1 MGIIMNTSSQLS
13 SFTNMNSA
21 KELARMLVESFNM
34 SEFLKQKVPALPA
47 DDLMVRFP
55 RGARGPA
62 RGKQGTRRSP
72 RLPNVGD
79 GSSKLSLLLKNQGNG
94 NVLTEFPRGARPPAR
109 TSGEVAPKQ
118 GNASRFF
125 PVPFGRPRNKGKYEY
140 PHGRRE
146 RPSRDRTMQNQTWR
160 AKKDS
165 QWE

>member
-1 MGIIMNTSSQLS
+1 MG
-13 SFTNMNSA
+13 
-21 KELARMLVESFNM
+21 
-34 SEFLKQKVPALPA
+34 
-47 DDLMVRFP
+47 
-55 RGARGPA
+55 
-62 RGKQGTRRSP
+62 
-72 RLPNVGD
+72 PNVGD

-94 NVLTEFPRGARPPAR
+94 DVLTEFPRSARTPVR

-118 GNASRFF
+118 DNASRFF

-165 QWE
+165 NGSRMVTKCCQFTSLGICLKM